1 MSRLIVLSNRV
12 KLPDNKPMAGGL
24 AVALNDVLIE
34 HPAIWMGWNSEI
46 IESETIVSDED
57 SLNHSA
63 VNKFHEVRHPISA
76 DLTPTQANISY
87 VTTALSTKQYQHFYC
102 GFANNVLWLL
112 LHESTD
118 LITQDPMDFAGY
130 QAVNRLFA
138 EQLQRII
145 EPDDVIWVHDYHFL
159 SVAYYCRKLGIKNRI
174 GFFLHVPFAAPPFWQ
189 SLDQSAELI
198 AHLAHYDLVG
208 VQSQRD
214 KANCLAV
221 LKQYLADNIVSGNQD
236 CGTLTLKLDE
246 ASCHKLTV
254 EAYPIGINVAKIQ
267 QEVQDLSLLQSKNS
281 EKTAAQQIIA
291 VDRIDY
297 SKGLLER
304 FSAYAQFLQRYP
316 EYQQQ
321 LNLFQIAC
329 PSRLDLPVY
338 QRLYEKVK
346 QAVGEVNA
354 EFSLKNNNVD
364 DLTPHWQP
372 ITYSETVRNRTELM
386 AAFWQSDV
394 CWVNSLKDGMNLV
407 AKEYIAAQNPQNP
420 GVLLLSCY
428 TGAAEQMTAAVI
440 IDPNDPQ
447 SMIEG
452 LKLALTMPLSERK
465 LRHQMLLQGLK
476 EDNLAQW
483 QRSFLEDLCPKNGG
497 LISSYSKANCLKD
510 NDLKNSY
517 LKDSHLKN
525 SYLKNNSLKDS
536 CFEDCQNED
545 A

>member
-34 HPAIWMGWNSEI
+34 HPAIWMGWNGEI
-46 IESETIVSDED
+46 IDSE
-57 SLNHSA
+57 SLNEDGLTPSA
-63 VNKFHEVRHPISA
+63 VNQFHHSRHPISA

-87 VTTALSTKQYQHFYC
+87 VTTALSSKQYQHFYC
-102 GFANNVLWLL
+102 GFANNVLWLM
-112 LHESTD
+112 LHENIE
-118 LITQDPMDFAGY
+118 LITQNPMDFAGY
-130 QAVNRLFA
+130 QAVNQLFA
-138 EQLQRII
+138 EELSRIV

-159 SVAYYCRKLGIKNRI
+159 SVAYYCRQLGIKNRI
-174 GFFLHVPFAAPPFWQ
+174 GFFLHVPFAALPFWQ
-189 SLDQSAELI
+189 SLPQSAELI
-198 AHLAHYDLVG
+198 AQLANYDLVG

-221 LKQYLADNIVSGNQD
+221 MQHYLSERLLSVNNNALMISLED
-236 CGTLTLKLDE
+236 T
-246 ASCHKLTV
+246 SCHTLSID
-254 EAYPIGINVAKIQ
+254 AYPIGINVAKIQ
-267 QEVQDLSLLQSKNS
+267 QETQSLSRLQPKNN

-297 SKGLLER
+297 SKGLLAR
-304 FSAYAQFLQRYP
+304 FSAYREFLQRYP

-338 QRLYEKVK
+338 QRLYDKVK
-346 QAVGEVNA
+346 QAVSEVNS
-354 EFSLKNNNVD
+354 EFTLKNSNVN
-364 DLTPHWQP
+364 DLTSCWQP

-386 AAFWQSDV
+386 TAFWQSDV

-420 GVLLLSCY
+420 GVLLLSCH
-428 TGAAEQMTAAVI
+428 TGAAEQMSAAVL
-440 IDPNDPQ
+440 IDPNEPK

-452 LKLALTMPLSERK
+452 LKSALTMPLRERK
-465 LRHQMLLQGLK
+465 ARHQALLEGLK
-476 EDNLAQW
+476 VDSLAHW
-483 QRSFLEDLCPKNGG
+483 QQTFLDDLA
-497 LISSYSKANCLKD
+497 SKQLLKV
-510 NDLKNSY
+510 
-517 LKDSHLKN
+517 DSLTDH
-525 SYLKNNSLKDS
+525 
-536 CFEDCQNED
+536 QNHEED

>member
-34 HPAIWMGWNSEI
+34 HPAIWMGWNGEI
-46 IESETIVSDED
+46 IESRNSDKD
-57 SLNHSA
+57 SLNQSA
-63 VNKFHEVRHPISA
+63 VNQFHEVRHPISA

-87 VTTALSTKQYQHFYC
+87 VTTALSSKQYQHFYC
-102 GFANNVLWLL
+102 GFANNVLWLM
-112 LHESTD
+112 LHGNTE
-118 LITQDPMDFAGY
+118 LITQDPMDFAGC

-138 EQLQRII
+138 EQLSHIV

-174 GFFLHVPFAAPPFWQ
+174 GFFLHVPFAALPFWQ
-189 SLDQSAELI
+189 SLPQSAELI
-198 AHLAHYDLVG
+198 TQLANYDLIG

-221 LKQYLADNIVSGNQD
+221 FKHYLAERLLSVNNTKNQ
-236 CGTLTLKLDE
+236 LTFSLDD
-246 ASCHKLTV
+246 ACHKLTLD
-254 EAYPIGINVAKIQ
+254 AYPIGINVAKIQ
-267 QEVQDLSLLQSKNS
+267 QEVEDLSPLQQTGD
-281 EKTAAQQIIA
+281 EKSSAQQIIA

-304 FSAYAQFLQRYP
+304 FSAYSKFLQCYP

-338 QRLYEKVK
+338 QRLYDKVK
-346 QAVGEVNA
+346 QAAGQVNS
-354 EFSLKNNNVD
+354 EFALKNTNVD
-364 DLTPHWQP
+364 DLTSYWQP
-372 ITYSETVRNRTELM
+372 ITYSETVRNRTALM

-407 AKEYIAAQNPQNP
+407 AKEYVAAQNPQNP

-447 SMIEG
+447 SMING

-465 LRHQMLLQGLK
+465 ARHQMLLQGLK
-476 EDNLAQW
+476 NNDLEHW
-483 QRSFLEDLCPKNGG
+483 QHNFLKDLCPKN
-497 LISSYSKANCLKD
+497 SN
-510 NDLKNSY
+510 
-517 LKDSHLKN
+517 
-525 SYLKNNSLKDS
+525 LKNNSLKDS
-536 CFEDCQNED
+536 GFEACQNET